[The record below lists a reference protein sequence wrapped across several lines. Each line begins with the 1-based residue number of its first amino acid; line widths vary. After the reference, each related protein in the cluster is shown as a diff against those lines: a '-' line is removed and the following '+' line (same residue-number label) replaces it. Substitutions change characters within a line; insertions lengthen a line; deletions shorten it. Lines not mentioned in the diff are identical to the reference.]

1 MMNIKELLIAG
12 IAAAALMSSCASS
25 RDFVYLN
32 DMEAGQKYPFDYR
45 HEAVVQCND
54 RLAITV
60 TCKQMELAMP
70 FNVNGGSFSVSQD
83 GKVTASSNGNAAGY
97 RVDNYGNIEF
107 PILGTL
113 HIEGLKLSE
122 VADLIKAKIIDGDYI
137 KAPMVSI
144 DFLNFKYTVLG
155 AIGHTGTFTSEDG
168 RVTLIEAIANAGD
181 LSNRSRLDRIA
192 VIRETNGKKEIYLHD
207 IRSREIFNSP
217 CFFLQQNDIIYVE
230 PRYKKTDREDKTL
243 QYVTLFTSFV
253 TTICSVI
260 WAVNSTK
267 K

>member
-1 MMNIKELLIAG
+1 MMNIRKLFIAG
-12 IAAAALMSSCASS
+12 IAAAALLSSCASS
-25 RDFVYLN
+25 RNFVYLN

-70 FNVNGGSFSVSQD
+70 FNVKGGSYSVSAD
-83 GKVTASSNGNAAGY
+83 GSVKASGTGDSGY
-97 RVDNYGNIEF
+97 RVDKDGNIEF

-113 HIEGLKLSE
+113 HIEGLRLSE
-122 VADLIKAKIIDGDYI
+122 VSDLIKARIIDGDYI
-137 KAPMVSI
+137 KAPMVNI

-155 AIGHTGTFTSEDG
+155 AISHTGTFTSEDG
-168 RVTLIEAIANAGD
+168 RVTLLEAIANAGD

-192 VIRETNGKKEIYLHD
+192 VIRETNGNKEIYLHD
-207 IRSREIFNSP
+207 IRSKEIFNSP

-230 PRYKKTDREDKTL
+230 PKYKKKDREDKTL

-260 WAVNSTK
+260 WAVNSTRK
-267 K
+267 

>member
-1 MMNIKELLIAG
+1 MNIRKLFIAG
-12 IAAAALMSSCASS
+12 IAAAALLSSCASS

-32 DMEAGQKYPFDYR
+32 DMAAGQKYPFDYR

-70 FNVNGGSFSVSQD
+70 FNVKGGSYSVSAD
-83 GKVTASSNGNAAGY
+83 GSVKASGTGDSGY
-97 RVDNYGNIEF
+97 RVDKDGNIEF

-113 HIEGLKLSE
+113 HIEGLRLSE
-122 VADLIKAKIIDGDYI
+122 VSDLIKARIIDGDYI
-137 KAPMVSI
+137 KAPMVNI

-168 RVTLIEAIANAGD
+168 RVTLLEAIANAGD

-192 VIRETNGKKEIYLHD
+192 VIRETNGNK
-207 IRSREIFNSP
+207 EIFNSP

-230 PRYKKTDREDKTL
+230 PKYKKKDREDKTL

-260 WAVNSTK
+260 WAVNSTRK
-267 K
+267 